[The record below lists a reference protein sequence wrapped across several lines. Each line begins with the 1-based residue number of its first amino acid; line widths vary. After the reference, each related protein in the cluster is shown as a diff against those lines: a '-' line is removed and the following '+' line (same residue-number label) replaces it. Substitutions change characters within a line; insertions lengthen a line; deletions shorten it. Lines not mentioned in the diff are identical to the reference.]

1 MLSIPESYLS
11 FYMLRGSKHSQSS
24 SSLISMN
31 QSRRSSPSSANSSVQ
46 SNSIPRMEV
55 ESAPLVNEGDNN
67 IDDIM
72 KIERSESMAY
82 AAHSPAGSLRS
93 KLVYYARYN
102 PKTLAAG
109 IGSTLLVLALLV
121 ADEMGVSSSS
131 SSRGMTIPDVGSIRG
146 GGKYAREH
154 WGGAVH
160 AGYFDPRDAVVDE
173 RTFHFAAVTDLDKL
187 SVVKDS
193 KKPLFRSTLLPGILT
208 RDDASNRYAIRF
220 EEPRKLVSQ
229 HNEAGRG
236 MELSELTVYK
246 DRLLSFDD
254 RTGTVFE
261 ILSSMDG
268 KNSYVVP
275 RFVIT
280 EGDGDTDKGM
290 KWEWATIKNNEL
302 IMGSMGKE
310 FTNAAG
316 EVENTNNLWTAVLNE
331 RGELRRDDWEDKF
344 AFVRKLVGAAPPGCK

>member
-1 MLSIPESYLS
+1 
-11 FYMLRGSKHSQSS
+11 
-24 SSLISMN
+24 MN

-72 KIERSESMAY
+72 KIERSVSMAY

-131 SSRGMTIPDVGSIRG
+131 SSRGLTIPDVGSIRG

>member
-1 MLSIPESYLS
+1 MSIPEAYLS

-24 SSLISMN
+24 SSLMSLN
-31 QSRRSSPSSANSSVQ
+31 QSRRSSPSSANANGSVQ
-46 SNSIPRMEV
+46 SNSILRMEV
-55 ESAPLVNEGDNN
+55 ESAPLLNEGDN

-82 AAHSPAGSLRS
+82 ASHSPAGSLWS
-93 KLVYYARYN
+93 KFVHYARYN

-109 IGSTLLVLALLV
+109 IGSTLLVLALV
-121 ADEMGVSSSS
+121 ADEMGSS
-131 SSRGMTIPDVGSIRG
+131 SSRPMMIPDVGSIRG

-160 AGYFDPRDAVVDE
+160 AGYFDPRDAVIDE

-187 SVVKDS
+187 SVVRES

-316 EVENTNNLWTAVLNE
+316 EIENTNNLWTAVLNE
-331 RGELRRDDWEDKF
+331 RGELRRDDWENKF